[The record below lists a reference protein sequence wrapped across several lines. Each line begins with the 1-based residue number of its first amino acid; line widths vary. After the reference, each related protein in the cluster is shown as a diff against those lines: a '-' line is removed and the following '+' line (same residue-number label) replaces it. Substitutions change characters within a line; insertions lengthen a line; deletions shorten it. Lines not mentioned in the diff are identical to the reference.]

1 MAKPLHP
8 DYLYID
14 SDLLKQRVAY
24 HKKSGWLFCEDI
36 GRDGKLVSYSP
47 RELEVFRQSG
57 EPITMAVH
65 MVKKIIGGEVV
76 GYERQGNGNAGTAT
90 AGKQSARNDK
100 PSYNG
105 GEIPGFSGN
114 GAIVRDGE
122 LDIY

>member
-14 SDLLKQRVAY
+14 SDLLKQRVAF

-90 AGKQSARNDK
+90 AGKQSACIGNT
-100 PSYNG
+100 SHNG
-105 GEIPGFSGN
+105 GEISGVSRN
-114 GAIVRDGE
+114 GAAVRDGE